1 MDRDGGIE
9 FKNREAGMDF
19 LAETEDKMDFAVL
32 QRSVALQDWPWVVR
46 LVQELLMGGVLLSE
60 VQQDSVIEALILALE
75 WGDFQVRWDV
85 AKVLPG
91 LGDRAIGPLLEWL
104 QEEDLDEDVQWFG
117 IRMLGRWAGDAGLTQ
132 LLEVLQSGTPDLQ
145 AMALSALIQ
154 QGNAILDRILPL
166 LIANETRLLAVR
178 ILSGIRSRDT
188 LDLLLTVVTDEDPEI
203 RTVALEALSSFQDE
217 RLGFV
222 FVTAMS
228 DPVTTVRQTAA
239 MAMGFCQTLS
249 ELDRTVHLV
258 PLLWDVQISV
268 CCAAASSLGRIN
280 HEDSIAALQKAL
292 FSQPLPTSLGL
303 ELSRSLF
310 HIGNTIGYEDAI
322 VGLGAYV
329 MTGTNF
335 SNQNRS
341 SSTSGLDIN
350 LDVVSEIIQILGRVE
365 TPIAK
370 PIVLYT
376 VLKCLEQQPINA
388 IDRTLAI
395 TTLGHLKDPR
405 SIDPLIRQLIHPSPS
420 LRLHILHA
428 LQQID
433 PFAALDRLQSQ
444 LSESQHSN
452 SSSTPSPSTLS
463 NNALQNGIHF
473 VLTEW
478 RN

>member
-1 MDRDGGIE
+1 
-9 FKNREAGMDF
+9 MDF
-19 LAETEDKMDFAVL
+19 LAETEDKMDFSAL
-32 QRSVALQDWPWVVR
+32 QQSVALQDWPWVVR
-46 LVQELLMGGVLLSE
+46 SVQALLMEGVLLSE
-60 VQQDSVIEALILALE
+60 AQQDSMIEALILTLE

-91 LGDRAIGPLLEWL
+91 LGGRAIGPLLEWL

-117 IRMLGRWAGDAGLTQ
+117 IRMLGRWAGDAGLTR

-145 AMALSALIQ
+145 AMALSVLIQ

-166 LIANETRLLAVR
+166 LIVNETRLLAVK

-222 FVTAMS
+222 FVGAMS

-249 ELDRTVHLV
+249 ASDRIVHLV
-258 PLLWDVQISV
+258 PLLWDIQLSV
-268 CCAAASSLGRIN
+268 CCAAAHSLGRIN

-292 FSQPLPTSLGL
+292 FSQPLPTLLGL
-303 ELSRSLF
+303 ELVRSLF
-310 HIGNTIGYEDAI
+310 HIGNTVGYEDAI

-329 MTGTNF
+329 MTGMNF
-335 SNQNRS
+335 SNQNP
-341 SSTSGLDIN
+341 STSNFN
-350 LDVVSEIIQILGRVE
+350 LEVVSEIVQILGRVE
-365 TPIAK
+365 NPIAK

-376 VLKCLEQQPINA
+376 VLKCLEPQSVNRV
-388 IDRTLAI
+388 DRTLAI

-405 SIDPLIRQLIHPSPS
+405 SIDPLIQQLIYPDPS
-420 LRLHILHA
+420 LRLNILHA
-428 LQQID
+428 LQHID
-433 PFAALDRLQSQ
+433 PSIALDRLQSQ
-444 LSESQHSN
+444 LSESQPSK
-452 SSSTPSPSTLS
+452 SSSTPSPSI
-463 NNALQNGIHF
+463 NALQNGIHF

-478 RN
+478 RD

>member
-19 LAETEDKMDFAVL
+19 LAETENKMDFAAL

-46 LVQELLMGGVLLSE
+46 SVQGILIEGVPLSE
-60 VQQDSVIEALILALE
+60 AQQDSVIEALILALE

-117 IRMLGRWAGDAGLTQ
+117 IRMLGRWAGDAGLNR

-145 AMALSALIQ
+145 AMALSVLIQ
-154 QGNAILDRILPL
+154 QGNTILDRILPL
-166 LIANETRLLAVR
+166 LITDETRLLAVK

-217 RLGFV
+217 RLGLV
-222 FVTAMS
+222 FVKAMS
-228 DPVTTVRQTAA
+228 DRVTTVRQTAA
-239 MAMGFCQTLS
+239 MAMGFCHTLS
-249 ELDRTVHLV
+249 ASDRVTHLL
-258 PLLWDVQISV
+258 PLLWDIQLSV
-268 CCAAASSLGRIN
+268 CCAAAHSLGRIN
-280 HEDSIAALQKAL
+280 HEDSIVALQKAL
-292 FSQPLPTSLGL
+292 FSQPLPTVLGL
-303 ELSRSLF
+303 ELVRSLF
-310 HIGNTIGYEDAI
+310 HIGNTVGYEDAI

-329 MTGTNF
+329 MTRINF
-335 SNQNRS
+335 SNQNRP
-341 SSTSGLDIN
+341 TSNLSLDIN
-350 LDVVSEIIQILGRVE
+350 LEVVSEIVQILGRVE
-365 TPIAK
+365 TLIAK

-376 VLKCLEQQPINA
+376 VLKCLEQQPVNT

-405 SIDPLIRQLIHPSPS
+405 SIDPLIQQLIYPAPS

-428 LQQID
+428 LQKID
-433 PFAALDRLQSQ
+433 PSVALDRLRSQ
-444 LSESQHSN
+444 LSESQCSE
-452 SSSTPSPSTLS
+452 SSSTPSTS
-463 NNALQNGIHF
+463 ALQNGIHF

-478 RN
+478 RD

>member
-1 MDRDGGIE
+1 
-9 FKNREAGMDF
+9 MDF
-19 LAETEDKMDFAVL
+19 LAETEDKMDFSAL
-32 QRSVALQDWPWVVR
+32 QQSVALQDWPWVVR
-46 LVQELLMGGVLLSE
+46 SVQALLMEGVLLSE
-60 VQQDSVIEALILALE
+60 AQQDSMIEALILTLE

-117 IRMLGRWAGDAGLTQ
+117 IRMLGRWAGDAGLTR

-145 AMALSALIQ
+145 AMALSVLIQ

-166 LIANETRLLAVR
+166 LIVNETRLLAVK

-222 FVTAMS
+222 FVGAMS

-249 ELDRTVHLV
+249 ASDRIVHLV
-258 PLLWDVQISV
+258 PLLWDIQLSV
-268 CCAAASSLGRIN
+268 CCAAAHSLGRIN

-292 FSQPLPTSLGL
+292 FSQPLPTLLGL
-303 ELSRSLF
+303 ELVRSLF
-310 HIGNTIGYEDAI
+310 HIGNTVGYEDAI

-329 MTGTNF
+329 MTGMNF
-335 SNQNRS
+335 SNQNP
-341 SSTSGLDIN
+341 STSNFN
-350 LDVVSEIIQILGRVE
+350 LEVVSEIVQILGRVE
-365 TPIAK
+365 NPIAK

-376 VLKCLEQQPINA
+376 VLKCLEPQSVNRV
-388 IDRTLAI
+388 DRTLAI

-405 SIDPLIRQLIHPSPS
+405 SIDPLIQQLIHPDPS
-420 LRLHILHA
+420 LRLNILHA
-428 LQQID
+428 LQHID
-433 PFAALDRLQSQ
+433 PSIALDRLQSQ
-444 LSESQHSN
+444 LSESQPSK
-452 SSSTPSPSTLS
+452 SSSTPSPSI
-463 NNALQNGIHF
+463 NALQNGIHF

-478 RN
+478 RD